1 MTNSLQKAILSTS
14 DVARLFNV
22 TETTVKRWADD
33 GTLKCQKTPGG
44 HRKFEIRNVVEF
56 AEENHFDPVGALEIP
71 GDDDLGSKIQMAV
84 LGREFPVLV
93 AAYLR
98 KALLMEESGLLPF
111 LSYLYQHRVQIWEMH
126 DLVIR
131 PAMYEI
137 GDRWSRG
144 EIGVDQE
151 HRASYETLEALAML
165 QLQIRI
171 KPPSGRSVICATL
184 GEELHEIGL
193 RCAHYL
199 FESEGWESR
208 YLGSRIPA
216 DAINAAIVKWKP
228 GIICLSTTYGDSGE
242 LQAELRRIV
251 DAARSVD
258 AVVLAGGG
266 LAGSLKPEEGVIETA
281 HNSSKGLLCYIQ
293 NFDRTGTHGNGGD
306 TPT

>member
-1 MTNSLQKAILSTS
+1 MTNLVQKAILSTS
-14 DVARLFNV
+14 DVARLFSV
-22 TETTVKRWADD
+22 TETTVKRWADE

-71 GDDDLGSKIQMAV
+71 GGDDTGSKIQMAV

-98 KALLMEESGLLPF
+98 KALLMEEGGLLSF
-111 LSYLYQHRVQIWEMH
+111 LSYLYQHRIQIWEMH

-131 PAMYEI
+131 PAMCEI

-171 KPPSGRSVICATL
+171 KPPSGHSVICATL
-184 GEELHEIGL
+184 GEEHHEIGL
-193 RCAHYL
+193 RCVHYL

-216 DAINAAIVKWKP
+216 DAINAAIVQWKP
-228 GIICLSTTYGDSGE
+228 AIICLSTTSGDSGE

-258 AVVLAGGG
+258 AVLLAGGS
-266 LAGSLKPEEGVIETA
+266 LAGSLKPEEGVIETV

-293 NFDRTGTHGNGGD
+293 NFERTGTHGIGG
-306 TPT
+306 